1 MAEKLC
7 RFQMLKRTF
16 HIEFGQL
23 ADHSL
28 DYIRGILQD
37 TRTTTILSLK
47 NLSVNELDWQYQ
59 EGWNS
64 IGALLSHIVA
74 IETYFRIEFV
84 EGRKLTDEENEI
96 LLPALDMG
104 IHLPKLIRQQSLEKY
119 IKELTESRGMLLS
132 ALDKLTHEDFT
143 RRIDDYD
150 EETGCNL
157 AWVLYHMA
165 EDEIY
170 HRGQI
175 SMIWKLYKVHA
186 G

>member
-1 MAEKLC
+1 
-7 RFQMLKRTF
+7 MLKRTF
-16 HIEFGQL
+16 HIKFGQL
-23 ADHSL
+23 ADYSL
-28 DYIRGILQD
+28 DYICGILQD

-47 NLSVNELDWQYQ
+47 NLSVPELDWQYQ
-59 EGWNS
+59 DGWNT
-64 IGALLSHIVA
+64 IGALLAHIIA
-74 IETYFRIEFV
+74 IENYFRMEFA
-84 EGRKLTDEENEI
+84 EGRKLTDEENAQ

-104 IHLPKLIRQQSLEKY
+104 IHLPKLINKQPLEAY
-119 IKELTESRGMLLS
+119 INQLTESRELMLS
-132 ALDKLTHEDFT
+132 ALAKLNHEDFT
-143 RRIDDYD
+143 RRIEDYD

-175 SMIWKLYKVHA
+175 SIIRKLYKMQA

>member
-1 MAEKLC
+1 
-7 RFQMLKRTF
+7 MLKRTF
-16 HIEFGQL
+16 YIKFGQL

-28 DYIRGILQD
+28 DYIKGILED

-47 NLSVNELDWQYQ
+47 NLSINELDWQYQ
-59 EGWNS
+59 EGWNT
-64 IGALLSHIVA
+64 IGALLFHIVG

-84 EGRKLTDEENEI
+84 EGRKLTDAENDK

-104 IHLPKLIRQQSLEKY
+104 IYLPKLIRQQPLEEY
-119 IKELTESRGMLLS
+119 IKQLNASRELMLN
-132 ALDKLTHEDFT
+132 ALAKLTHDDFT

-175 SMIWKLYKVHA
+175 SIIRKLYKTQSV
-186 G
+186 

>member
-1 MAEKLC
+1 
-7 RFQMLKRTF
+7 MLKRTF
-16 HIEFGQL
+16 RIKFGQL
-23 ADHSL
+23 ADYSL
-28 DYIRGILQD
+28 DYIQGILQD

-47 NLSVNELDWQYQ
+47 NLLVDELDWQCQ
-59 EGWNS
+59 EGWNT

-84 EGRKLTDEENEI
+84 EGRKLTDEENDS

-104 IHLPKLIRQQSLEKY
+104 IHLSKLMNQQPLEEY
-119 IKELTESRGMLLS
+119 IKQLTESRELMLN
-132 ALDKLTHEDFT
+132 AIAKLTHEDFI

-175 SMIWKLYKVHA
+175 SMIRKLYKTQAV
-186 G
+186 

>member
-1 MAEKLC
+1 
-7 RFQMLKRTF
+7 MLKRTF
-16 HIEFGQL
+16 HIKFGQL

-28 DYIRGILQD
+28 DYIQGILQD

-47 NLSVNELDWQYQ
+47 NLSVHELDWRYQ
-59 EGWNS
+59 DGWNT

-74 IETYFRIEFV
+74 VETYFRVEFV
-84 EGRKLTDEENEI
+84 EGRKLTEAEDEQ

-104 IHLPKLIRQQSLEKY
+104 IHLPKLINQQPLEEH
-119 IKELTESRGMLLS
+119 IRRLIDSRKLMLD
-132 ALDKLTHEDFT
+132 ALAKLNHEDLI

-157 AWVLYHMA
+157 AWVLHHMA

-170 HRGQI
+170 HRGQMSI
-175 SMIWKLYKVHA
+175 IRKLYKVHTS
-186 G
+186 

>member
-1 MAEKLC
+1 
-7 RFQMLKRTF
+7 MLKRTF
-16 HIEFGQL
+16 HIQFGQL

-28 DYIRGILQD
+28 DYIKGILED

-47 NLSVNELDWQYQ
+47 NLSINELDWQYQ
-59 EGWNS
+59 EGWNT
-64 IGALLSHIVA
+64 IGALLLHIVA

-84 EGRKLTDEENEI
+84 EGRKLTDAENDK
-96 LLPALDMG
+96 LLPSLDMG
-104 IHLPKLIRQQSLEKY
+104 IHLRKLINQRPLEDY
-119 IKELTESRGMLLS
+119 IKQLS
-132 ALDKLTHEDFT
+132 ASRELMLNALAKLTHEDFT

-175 SMIWKLYKVHA
+175 SIIRKLYKAHI

>member
-1 MAEKLC
+1 
-7 RFQMLKRTF
+7 MLKRTF

-28 DYIRGILQD
+28 DYIQGILQD

-47 NLSVNELDWQYQ
+47 NLSVKELDWQYR
-59 EGWNS
+59 EGWNT

-74 IETYFRIEFV
+74 IETYFRLEFV
-84 EGRKLTDEENEI
+84 EGRKLTDEENEK

-104 IHLPKLIRQQSLEKY
+104 IHLPKLINQQPLEAY
-119 IKELTESRGMLLS
+119 IEQLTESRALMLS
-132 ALDKLTHEDFT
+132 ALAKVTHEDFT
-143 RRIDDYD
+143 RRIDDY
-150 EETGCNL
+150 EEQTGCNL

-175 SMIWKLYKVHA
+175 SMIRKLYKTHA